1 MKFGKKPAL
10 LSKKNLTATLYTM
23 KNILKAGIKF
33 YNGKIK
39 TFAINKTPKKGS
51 QCFCLSVILI
61 DSVYKKSK
69 VYYSQVFLEECKYVV
84 KEKKEVQIYY

>member
-39 TFAINKTPKKGS
+39 TFAIIKHQKKALNV
-51 QCFCLSVILI
+51 F
-61 DSVYKKSK
+61 VY
-69 VYYSQVFLEECKYVV
+69 Q
-84 KEKKEVQIYY
+84 